1 VDPIGC
7 ILISLVIVHRWLD
20 IMRDQMEK
28 VVGDSASPEF
38 IAMIKEL
45 VMQCDVK
52 DQGGGDGVDGGEA
65 LLLGVDRVIA
75 YHSGSRYNVEVDL
88 LLPRLATVEASHA
101 IGLRVQQRIEELPDV
116 ERANIHVWIDEWM
129 DGCMHGWMYGYIDG

>member
-1 VDPIGC
+1 
-7 ILISLVIVHRWLD
+7 
-20 IMRDQMEK
+20 MRDQMEK
-28 VVGDSASPEF
+28 VVGGSASPEF
-38 IAMIKEL
+38 IEMIKEL

-52 DQGGGDGVDGGEA
+52 DQGGVAGGDGGEA

-88 LLPRLATVEASHA
+88 LLPRLATVEVSHA

-116 ERANIHVWIDEWM
+116 ERANIHVWMDALMDGWM
-129 DGCMHGWMYGYIDG
+129 DALMDGWIDG